1 MRNLG
6 PFAGMGHGMR
16 QLEVEN
22 QLRDVV
28 SRIIVQEGVRND
40 V

>member
-1 MRNLG
+1 
-6 PFAGMGHGMR
+6 MR

-28 SRIIVQEGVRND
+28 SRIIVQVELVTLPPTFIQF
-40 V
+40 